1 MDIKPEELM
10 GCTVKWRAPFEV
22 AIAKNLRTCDMSGTN
37 EVVRVTG
44 KRKVVL
50 TVNKR
55 PKGGRRKWGDLKQR
69 IPIEWVCGAKPKR
82 KRILRK
88 VKWNSKEYVLKMYN
102 RPLPYNFYIVKELKR
117 LGMIR

>member
-10 GCTVKWRAPFEV
+10 GCTVRWRAPFEV
-22 AIAKNLRTCDMSGTN
+22 VIAKNMRTCDMSGTN

-55 PKGGRRKWGDLKQR
+55 PKGDRRKWGDLKQR
-69 IPIEWVCGAKPKR
+69 IPIEWLCEVKAKR
-82 KRILRK
+82 KRLLRK
-88 VKWNSKEYVLKMYN
+88 VKWDTKRYVLKMYN
-102 RPLPYNFYIVKELKR
+102 RPSPDRFSIIWELKR